1 MAKEKKKKTSF
12 WKEFKAF
19 ISRGSILDMAV
30 GVVIGSAFG
39 AIVTA
44 LVNILLSVCLWAVPG
59 GLKGLVTVLPAINS
73 VQEGMNKSIGLGQK
87 FAAADLHK
95 LGTALAEANYAEQ
108 IAGNPDYLSQNPN
121 LIESS
126 KGTILSKYTLH
137 GTKYTYNMSAVID
150 WGAFINAVISFI
162 IIALVLFIIVKVAK
176 AAHEA
181 RMNMTDD
188 LARAQAK
195 QEKGLPLSR
204 REKKALAL
212 KAEADAKAAEEEAEK
227 QRLAEEAAKNPTPE
241 IALLMEIRDALVN
254 KKSTKVA
261 EAKATEAVTEKAE

>member
-87 FAAADLHK
+87 FAASDLQALGVK
-95 LGTALAEANYAEQ
+95 LAQTNYPGLAEGD
-108 IAGNPDYLSQNPN
+108 AGWTSAV
-121 LIESS
+121 EGAKS
-126 KGTILSKYTLH
+126 TILSKYTLH

-188 LARAQAK
+188 LARAQTK

-261 EAKATEAVTEKAE
+261 TENADAAIAEKAE